1 MKFLY
6 PQFLYALALVAIPII
21 IHLFNFR
28 KFKTVHFSNVQFLKS
43 VKEKTKSQSQLKHLL
58 VLLSRVL
65 AITALVLAF
74 AQPYIPID
82 DSTQQAK
89 KHAVSIYI
97 DNSFSMDGEN
107 ENGRLLLT
115 AKQQAQS
122 VMEAYTNTDEFYI
135 LNNDF
140 KTIHQRAL
148 SKEQFTNALN
158 ALESSSKTRT
168 LNQIFKR
175 QKNTLEKSNADKK
188 DIYIISDFQNSISDL
203 SVELEDSIYSIRF
216 VPLNAYQNTNLY
228 IDSCWLNTPNPQQQN
243 NIKLFAKIKTS
254 QPSNNQDI
262 NLKLEINN
270 QQKAIA
276 TGELSD
282 ESIVELNF
290 NVQQVGWHN
299 AVLSIQDYPVT
310 FDDKYYFSFEVK
322 PKLNVQHIYHKEAH
336 SSIQKLFASDPYFN
350 FTTQNINQLNYS
362 NLSQNQLVV
371 LSNIKTLSSGLQQ
384 SLKTVVENGTTIII
398 FPSSSLDIANFKN
411 FSQLMNIDEYIAL
424 TEASNTIKSIDNQHQ
439 LFEGVFEDFDKRL
452 NFPEVKKYFNISPYS
467 KRAVNSILSFE
478 NNKSFF
484 NEYSIGK
491 GKVYL
496 SSVGLDDTFGNFSK
510 HALFVPILYNIAS
523 YSGGKQDL
531 SYTIGQENIPFQ
543 SSKLKAPLFLKNGD
557 QEFIP
562 ETRGNELWIS
572 DQISSAGHYEL
583 KDNDNTTLAFLS
595 FNYNRMESDIS
606 MMDTEQ
612 LKILSQKQSNII
624 WLEKELSN
632 LSRYLEE
639 LNTGIPLWISCI
651 LLALFLLFVETLLI
665 RLL

>member
-1 MKFLY
+1 
-6 PQFLYALALVAIPII
+6 
-21 IHLFNFR
+21 
-28 KFKTVHFSNVQFLKS
+28 
-43 VKEKTKSQSQLKHLL
+43 
-58 VLLSRVL
+58 
-65 AITALVLAF
+65 
-74 AQPYIPID
+74 
-82 DSTQQAK
+82 
-89 KHAVSIYI
+89 
-97 DNSFSMDGEN
+97 MDGEN

-322 PKLNVQHIYHKEAH
+322 PKLNVQHIYHKEAN

-424 TEASNTIKSIDNQHQ
+424 TEASNTIKSIDNQHNC
-439 LFEGVFEDFDKRL
+439 L
-452 NFPEVKKYFNISPYS
+452 
-467 KRAVNSILSFE
+467 
-478 NNKSFF
+478 
-484 NEYSIGK
+484 
-491 GKVYL
+491 KV
-496 SSVGLDDTFGNFSK
+496 
-510 HALFVPILYNIAS
+510 
-523 YSGGKQDL
+523 
-531 SYTIGQENIPFQ
+531 
-543 SSKLKAPLFLKNGD
+543 FLK
-557 QEFIP
+557 
-562 ETRGNELWIS
+562 
-572 DQISSAGHYEL
+572 
-583 KDNDNTTLAFLS
+583 TLT
-595 FNYNRMESDIS
+595 N
-606 MMDTEQ
+606 
-612 LKILSQKQSNII
+612 
-624 WLEKELSN
+624 
-632 LSRYLEE
+632 
-639 LNTGIPLWISCI
+639 
-651 LLALFLLFVETLLI
+651 V
-665 RLL
+665 